1 MTFFT
6 RIFTTAMAA
15 ALLLAGCV
23 SEEPPYAKDG
33 PATGPSETGFLS
45 LDDITLRVITDL
57 ETEVQKD
64 KVSSAPVS
72 AAIPAADTAPD
83 TGAFLVEI
91 FDQAGVSALKTTFGE
106 LAKSIEPLEL
116 AAGNYRLEI
125 ASGESIPAAAWD
137 QPSYGASREFSILRE
152 QTTSLGEV
160 ICTLRN
166 IKATV
171 VWPAEL
177 TDILSDAT
185 TATVS
190 LGANSLTFSKEDS
203 RAAFFLPAGSESTLE
218 FKLEGT
224 FAGTDSPIALSKSI
238 TGVKSGQ
245 WREITFDIDSSAPT
259 ITLAGHDITQPVAL
273 TAEMFD
279 DAGNCTEPFAFDL
292 TSPNGIRSLTVTV
305 GSDNEEFLAALSSQ
319 QIPLAFDLCTVESS
333 SPLYEILRGFG
344 YPLGDEVKG
353 QKAKSFDIAA
363 QMPLLYQYDGTH
375 TLSFEITDANRLS
388 AEALLTLNVSK
399 STGDDGPVIEWVGY
413 DITQSY
419 PLEQVEK
426 IEVSVKAPAGI
437 KSFYVTI
444 QSEELIQMLHDITMD
459 DLTQPFD
466 LCTITGDAEGFL
478 QGINFKTGAD
488 ILNQTEVSFDITV
501 FIDILKVIPDDAYT
515 FSLDVTDNNGKVASG
530 AIQLTNTPQ

>member
-15 ALLLAGCV
+15 ALLFAGCV

-33 PATGPSETGFLS
+33 PATGPSGTGFLS
-45 LDDITLRVITDL
+45 LDDITLRVISDL
-57 ETEVQKD
+57 ETEVQND
-64 KVSSAPVS
+64 NVSSAPVS

-83 TGAFLVEI
+83 TDAFLVEI
-91 FDQAGVSALKTTFGE
+91 FDQAGVSALKTTFAE
-106 LAKSIEPLEL
+106 LAKSTEPLEL

-190 LGANSLTFSKEDS
+190 LGANSLTFSKGDS

-224 FAGTDSPIALSKSI
+224 FAGTDSPIALTKSI

-279 DAGNCTEPFAFDL
+279 DAGNCTEPFTFDL
-292 TSPNGIRSLTVTV
+292 ASPNGIRSLTVTV

-419 PLEQVEK
+419 PLEQVQS
-426 IEVSVKAPAGI
+426 IEVLVNAPAGI
-437 KSFYVTI
+437 KSFVVTI
-444 QSEELIQMLHDITMD
+444 KSDLLMDLLDIASVPELKE
-459 DLTQPFD
+459 PFD
-466 LCTITGDAEGFL
+466 LCTITGEAESFL
-478 QGINFKTGAD
+478 QSIQFKTGTD
-488 ILNQTEVSFDITV
+488 ILNQTEVSFDISV
-501 FIDILKVIPDDAYT
+501 FIGILQELGDDAYT